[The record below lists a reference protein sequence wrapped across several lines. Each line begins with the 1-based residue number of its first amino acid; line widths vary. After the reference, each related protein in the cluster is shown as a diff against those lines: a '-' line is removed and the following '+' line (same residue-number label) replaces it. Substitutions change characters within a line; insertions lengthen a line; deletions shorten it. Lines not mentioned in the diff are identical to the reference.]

1 MTDRAAPKPKKEKK
15 PQDAKAAPGPKLVAK
30 DITPGIGHNLPTGEK
45 NPRACELF
53 TELESYAAQKKAIA
67 KAERDARNALKSEC
81 GILASSVAR
90 EMAMRKLDSDVRVQ
104 VETNYEDTKKMTGY
118 QAQLDFVNGVA
129 TTASAKAQAPEGK
142 AAERDTEPKRDP
154 AEIAKSAFHVADGDE
169 DPDGEDAE
177 GGVIT
182 REG

>member
-1 MTDRAAPKPKKEKK
+1 MTDRAPPKGKK
-15 PQDAKAAPGPKLVAK
+15 PAKGKTAKKAPGPKMAIV
-30 DITPGIGHNLPTGEK
+30 TPGVGHNNPPYTGEK

-53 TELESYAAQKKAIA
+53 TELEDYAKQKKAIA

-118 QAQLDFVNGVA
+118 QPSLDFAG
-129 TTASAKAQAPEGK
+129 TKPTDASVKAQPKE
-142 AAERDTEPKRDP
+142 AELEARNTEPNRAAAP
-154 AEIAKSAFHVADGDE
+154 SAGTFHVQE
-169 DPDGEDAE
+169 GEEEE
-177 GGVIT
+177 GGEHNVIT